1 MFVVD
6 ILLKKNLYVAELAVK
21 RATLG
26 KQVRRHLCI
35 PGRSPVKVVA
45 AGF

>member
-1 MFVVD
+1 MFVVEKYLD
-6 ILLKKNLYVAELAVK
+6 VAELAVK

-45 AGF
+45 TGF